1 MSNTLL
7 DNEFVKKIRTDLQK
21 IDLSQSRIGLD
32 KLPKVFLCGGPHEF
46 YEKKPIQDTLPII
59 LCYYCK
65 DKNQPAA
72 RYNLLKHLEKNDQ
85 SLRKQ
90 ITIADTIHF
99 KKWYIDGEYQNI
111 LDLETDIAVASG
123 LIVVILESAGS
134 IAELGS
140 FIMVEKIKKKM
151 LIFIEEKYEGN
162 DSFIWNGIIEHFN
175 NNTQE
180 QVYIREKNDVVG
192 MQRDIKKFLN
202 RKNYTRTFDVKD
214 TEHQVFFIYEMIKA
228 YGALIDE
235 EILVCLNLLNFLIKP
250 TRLKNLLF
258 ILEQFEWIKK
268 ISKGNKKF
276 YCIPKKKI
284 DQTKFKKCILIKAT
298 NKKKLVSWNANYVL
312 RSALAFYNK
321 GENGLHKDRYSII
334 KNNENS

>member
-99 KKWYIDGEYQNI
+99 KKWYIDG
-111 LDLETDIAVASG
+111 
-123 LIVVILESAGS
+123 
-134 IAELGS
+134 
-140 FIMVEKIKKKM
+140 
-151 LIFIEEKYEGN
+151 
-162 DSFIWNGIIEHFN
+162 
-175 NNTQE
+175 
-180 QVYIREKNDVVG
+180 
-192 MQRDIKKFLN
+192 
-202 RKNYTRTFDVKD
+202 
-214 TEHQVFFIYEMIKA
+214 
-228 YGALIDE
+228 
-235 EILVCLNLLNFLIKP
+235 
-250 TRLKNLLF
+250 
-258 ILEQFEWIKK
+258 
-268 ISKGNKKF
+268 
-276 YCIPKKKI
+276 
-284 DQTKFKKCILIKAT
+284 
-298 NKKKLVSWNANYVL
+298 
-312 RSALAFYNK
+312 
-321 GENGLHKDRYSII
+321 
-334 KNNENS
+334 